1 MMPVMLV
8 HCPGH
13 DRRNG
18 APGLCRGPG
27 DLVGALSRRADPDNA
42 VAKIMSSG
50 AMPADVS
57 ESARERGRKGN
68 KNRLMSVSN

>member
-1 MMPVMLV
+1 MALR
-8 HCPGH
+8 
-13 DRRNG
+13 DY
-18 APGLCRGPG
+18 AAGPG
-27 DLVGALSRRADPDNA
+27 ILYAALSRRANPDNA

-68 KNRLMSVSN
+68 KNRLMMSVSN

>member
-1 MMPVMLV
+1 VTFQYRCALCGAWLENIANLGKVLRMKDRRRMMPAMLV

-27 DLVGALSRRADPDNA
+27 DLV
-42 VAKIMSSG
+42 
-50 AMPADVS
+50 
-57 ESARERGRKGN
+57 RGVIPPGQPG
-68 KNRLMSVSN
+68 